1 MIMQIV
7 PTKSTSMD
15 SLFSSCFWYP
25 NKGKY
30 LKKFQNFNR
39 NIRMHLLLSV
49 KKEHALAFAPFFL
62 KVWVPLA
69 YMGFHGRSHH
79 EWEYLC
85 IMV

>member
-7 PTKSTSMD
+7 PTESTSVD
-15 SLFSSCFWYP
+15 SLFSSYFWYP

-49 KKEHALAFAPFFL
+49 KKEHTLAFAPFFL
-62 KVWVPLA
+62 KVWDSFGIH
-69 YMGFHGRSHH
+69 GFS
-79 EWEYLC
+79 WQ
-85 IMV
+85 VTS